1 MTTHQE
7 NSLQQKISLLSEH
20 NFVWKEIAVLTGLP
34 KKLIKGIAK
43 GKFIPSK
50 EESTRLAQ
58 VLDKTIKKL
67 KIDTN
72 NQADHEPILNL
83 GNYDCFKIGIKEI
96 SIYKIR
102 DTENLVLQIHGEK
115 LNDD

>member
-7 NSLQQKISLLSEH
+7 NSLQEKISLLCEH

-43 GKFIPSK
+43 GKFIPN
-50 EESTRLAQ
+50 EEECARLEQA
-58 VLDKTIKKL
+58 LDKTIKKL
-67 KIDTN
+67 KVGTDNETN
-72 NQADHEPILNL
+72 PDSIFNL
-83 GNYDCFKIGIKEI
+83 ENYDCFKIGIKNI

-115 LNDD
+115 LHDK